1 MISNDILFFFY
12 ILRSTIKKFRC
23 QHPHLDH
30 HWSESKALSLYN
42 FFFSNANSI
51 SSLFSFCFIQEK
63 KKRRRWIESMIL
75 GSIGRKEKKKM
86 W

>member
-1 MISNDILFFFY
+1 LELEQS
-12 ILRSTIKKFRC
+12 S
-23 QHPHLDH
+23 
-30 HWSESKALSLYN
+30 LSLYN

-75 GSIGRKEKKKM
+75 GSRGKKRKERNVVEM
-86 W
+86 